1 MYICI
6 CKGVTDTAIREAV
19 CQGADRMRDLKD
31 CLGVSEQCGV
41 CAAHA
46 QEVLEQRIDAKK
58 LLFHNNSKTHSFIRD
73 IRLRRQK

>member
-19 CQGADRMRDLKD
+19 CQGAGRMRDLKS
-31 CLGVSEQCGV
+31 CLGVSEQCGK

-46 QEVLEQRIDAKK
+46 QEVLEQA
-58 LLFHNNSKTHSFIRD
+58 LVQKTHTSQFLSRPATTYETPA
-73 IRLRRQK
+73 